1 MHMFLIGENAPF
13 ARGILSHLSRQFEI
27 RPYVPGDI
35 TQPHDVFICTDP
47 SRLSFIP
54 PERNIL
60 LILPFHNDLPEDA
73 PIPCV
78 STIQIGT
85 EVTDA
90 EYTQAIRSLFGFSK
104 VKHVVIGHPIL
115 ATTHPAV
122 VKAELV
128 EPPPVKVSLSKTV
141 RKRTY
146 VKSKPFVYALLV
158 LLISLSIPF
167 ISLGVAVSSIYLSLK
182 VALVSPRLSLSLNTI
197 SRVASRISEVTLGPL
212 TAVPLV
218 KPQVSYFLQLATLS
232 SDASH
237 VVDTGMIILSHV
249 QAIGGKIGKGESVN
263 WSATGSTISPLL
275 ASLYKDGSF
284 LLAHGGEVLSA
295 NVLNKG
301 VDLPYLFSFLPAAEH
316 ITSRAGT
323 LAGEDRAF
331 TYMILFQNA
340 AELRPTGGFLGSYYL
355 VTMQQG
361 KIVSK
366 EIQDVYDAD
375 GKINGYIK
383 PPLPVTQYLHE
394 ASWHMRDSNWDI
406 DFPSTAE
413 RISWFLEKATD
424 IKPDAIIAINTLVL
438 SRILTV
444 TGPVHPVGW
453 ESDEVS
459 SENLYQ
465 MLERRGGD
473 PFFPGSIRKKTYLS
487 GLSESVMNAIS
498 TLPKEKILEL
508 GKQMEQL
515 TRSKEVMFWFKDEE
529 LQAAVSDA
537 KVAGDF
543 VAGDCGESCT
553 SVVHEIVEANVGV
566 NKVNP
571 YIDRSVQESVSKEG
585 SVIQGDVVLSLT
597 HKGGYIN
604 NGNESYKSYV
614 RLLLPKEASADSIK
628 ITSSSRRGTV
638 PAELSHED
646 KYLSVGAFVE
656 VLPGETSVVSF
667 HWSLKSEAS
676 RAQIYWIKQP
686 GVLPFTVSLT
696 AAGVGVY
703 NTSLTDSK
711 IFNLQK

>member
-1 MHMFLIGENAPF
+1 MFLIGGNAPF
-13 ARGILSHLSRQFEI
+13 SKGLLSHLSRQFEI

-35 TQPHDVFICTDP
+35 TQQHDVFICTDEA
-47 SRLSFIP
+47 RLSFVP
-54 PERNIL
+54 TERNIL
-60 LILPFHNDLPEDA
+60 LVLPFHKDLPTVAD
-73 PIPCV
+73 IPYV

-85 EVTDA
+85 DVADA

-104 VKHVVIGHPIL
+104 VKHVIIGHPIL
-115 ATTHPAV
+115 ATPHPSFPEV
-122 VKAELV
+122 V
-128 EPPPVKVSLSKTV
+128 PVHPLPAKISVGKPI
-141 RKRTY
+141 RKRRKIST
-146 VKSKPFVYALLV
+146 KPVIYAFVV

-182 VALVSPRLSLSLNTI
+182 VALVNPMLSLSLNNI

-212 TAVPLV
+212 TALPLV

-237 VVDTGMIILSHV
+237 VVDTGMLILSQV
-249 QAIGGKIGKGESVN
+249 QAVGGKIGKGERIN
-263 WSATGSTISPLL
+263 WSTTGSTVAPLI

-316 ITSRAGT
+316 ITSRAGI
-323 LAGEDRAF
+323 LAGENRAF
-331 TYMILFQNA
+331 TYMVLFQNA

-361 KIVSK
+361 KVVSK

-394 ASWHMRDSNWDI
+394 ASWHMRDANWDI

-424 IKPDAIIAINTLVL
+424 IKPDAIIAINTIVL
-438 SRILTV
+438 SRILSV

-453 ESDEVS
+453 ESDAVT

-487 GLSESVMNAIS
+487 GLSESVMNSIS
-498 TLPKEKILEL
+498 TLPKDKILEL
-508 GKQMEQL
+508 GKQLEQL
-515 TRSKEVMFWFKDEE
+515 TRSKEIMVWFKDEG
-529 LQAAVSDA
+529 LQTAVSDA
-537 KVAGDF
+537 KVSGDF
-543 VAGDCGESCT
+543 TTGDCGESCT
-553 SVVHEIVEANVGV
+553 SVVHQIVEANVGV

-571 YIDRSVQESVSKEG
+571 YIERSVQESVTKEG
-585 SVIQGDVVLSLT
+585 SMIQGDVVLSLA
-597 HKGGYIN
+597 HKGGYVN

-614 RLLLPKEASADSIK
+614 RLLLPKEASADSVK
-628 ITSSSRRGTV
+628 ITSSTRRGTV

-646 KYLSVGAFVE
+646 KYLSAGAFVE
-656 VLPGETSVVSF
+656 VLPGETAVVSF
-667 HWSLKSEAS
+667 HWRLKSEAS